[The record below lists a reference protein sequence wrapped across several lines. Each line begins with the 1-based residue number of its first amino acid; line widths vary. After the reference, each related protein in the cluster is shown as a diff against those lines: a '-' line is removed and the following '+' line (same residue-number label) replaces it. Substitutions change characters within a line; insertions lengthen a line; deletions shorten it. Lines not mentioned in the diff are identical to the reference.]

1 MNILTGLGS
10 SPVIICKHARIKA
23 HIPKLRRKK
32 TRLILESAHRQSPP
46 PGKVLCDIKTSGQQD
61 LGNLAETNFYQLGH
75 QCTRLFPCPNLYLI
89 ANLSWEIGAWLCAK
103 ERGAPVI
110 SHQAAPS
117 LRFDSTTDGSAPIV
131 CSNPC
136 ESRVMCLN
144 GITGVW
150 TRIFTEVLFTLFKIW
165 KQGYPLTD
173 IFLNKL

>member
-1 MNILTGLGS
+1 MLRSKPISQNYEGRKHGLSWSQHIG
-10 SPVIICKHARIKA
+10 KA
-23 HIPKLRRKK
+23 HHQEKF
-32 TRLILESAHRQSPP
+32 S
-46 PGKVLCDIKTSGQQD
+46 DIKTNGQRD
-61 LGNLAETNFYQLGH
+61 LGNLAKTNFYQVGH
-75 QCTRLFPCPNLYLI
+75 QCTRLVPCPNLDLI
-89 ANLSWEIGAWLCAK
+89 VNLSWEISAWLCAK

-150 TRIFTEVLFTLFKIW
+150 TRIFTEVLFTVFKIW
-165 KQGYPLTD
+165 KHGYPLMD